1 MRFILNEAF
10 DEELFQGLSQEY
22 KNIPSSSPEK
32 QKAFLQKNVIN
43 LVSNVTDDPKI
54 RTSVIQYIVKYLNN
68 PEVNEKFLQ
77 YIFAD
82 EISSSKIQPEFWK
95 KMQAVLHY
103 MSLNKLEW
111 QDEFLYSE
119 SLYNRPEDEYNST
132 LEAFVNY
139 TDDEWLKYHI
149 ASTNNV
155 DVSEFMIGNQVKKWE
170 DIEAVI
176 RGWQV
181 ESDENVGKMYSGNDY
196 YTDFDNLDQEYR
208 KLDSLQARTN
218 FISKKVMSHPQI
230 KSIRALRD
238 TIENSI
244 LVYGIALRN
253 NPWLRFVLKLDFIAD
268 KADKYKAKFKHL
280 YESFRQGLVALTDEI
295 LLNPSLYARSDAD
308 FRYTL
313 NAFRMFSEDGNYTK
327 YLKDTSVV
335 DLSQFMDGDRI
346 KPAGLQKDRKLVG
359 KTIWNVIE
367 AWAEDNEYNADEREK
382 RAKNQSKNG
391 ATINSIL
398 TKSQLTYE
406 SFVEMLNSSYS
417 KVKTTISE
425 EDLQLLLYT
434 VFVLP
439 KVNKLMDNETIY
451 SFSLEAVDVKGTSK
465 EEVGRSDALSH
476 SGGEFE
482 PGKII
487 HLPNAPNQPLVL
499 WMNDNMTLLGKLSHD
514 REHIDNILG
523 KRMST
528 ITSLRQSMLSQS
540 VESVNKKNLQEVSI
554 AVVKALAEYANSSG
568 VSSTL
573 DDIWE

>member
-32 QKAFLQKNVIN
+32 QRAFLQKNVIN

-54 RTSVIQYIVKYLNN
+54 RISVIQYIVKYLNN

-196 YTDFDNLDQEYR
+196 YTDFDNLDQEYN

-244 LVYGIALRN
+244 LVYGIAVRN
-253 NPWLRFVLKLDFIAD
+253 NPWLRFVLQLDFVAD
-268 KADKYKAKFKHL
+268 KADKYKSKFKYL
-280 YESFRQGLVALTDEI
+280 YESFRKGLVDLTDEI
-295 LLNPSLYARSDAD
+295 LLNPSLYARSDED

-313 NAFRMFSEDGNYTK
+313 SAFRMFSEGGNYTK
-327 YLKDTSVV
+327 YLKDSSVV

-346 KPAGLQKDRKLVG
+346 KPAGLQKDRSLG
-359 KTIWNVIE
+359 DKTIWNVIE
-367 AWAEDNEYNADEREK
+367 NWAEDNEYNADERAQRE
-382 RAKNQSKNG
+382 KNQSKNG

-398 TKSQLTYE
+398 TKAQLNYE
-406 SFVEMLNSSYS
+406 SLMEMLESAYS
-417 KVKTTISE
+417 KVKTDVSK
-425 EDLQLLLYT
+425 EDIQLLLYT
-434 VFVLP
+434 TFVLP
-439 KVNKLMDNETIY
+439 QVNKLVENETIY
-451 SFSLEAVDVKGTSK
+451 SSATEAVDVRKVSK
-465 EEVGRSDALSH
+465 EEVGRSDAITQPA
-476 SGGEFE
+476 GEFA

-487 HLPNAPNQPLVL
+487 HLPNALNQPVVL
-499 WMNDNMTLLGKLSHD
+499 WLEGRMVVLGKMSND
-514 REHIDNILG
+514 RERLESILG
-523 KRMST
+523 KRIST
-528 ITSLRQSMLSQS
+528 ITSLRQSMLSQP
-540 VESVNKKNLQEVSI
+540 VESINKKSVQEVSL
-554 AVVKALAEYANSSG
+554 AVTKALANYVDNGGAST
-568 VSSTL
+568 TL